1 MSYGRNKNLH
11 NMKILITIL
20 IIVIGLSLLTRAIP
34 FCASQENLL
43 EKFKTAGITLTDNY
57 YDNEGYKVHYV
68 TVGDPTKPAVLF
80 IHGSPGSWDTFVNF
94 LTDADLAKD
103 SYMIAVDRPGYRD
116 TGGKPLNSADEQ
128 AHMLLPLLDK
138 ITGKVIVVSH
148 SYGGPIATELVL
160 HAPEKI
166 DSVILLSPT
175 LEPAGEEHNYLKRI
189 SQVVALTPIIRN
201 LINPNLYNAA
211 VELRGIPTEMRAT
224 EEDMKSITV
233 PVTIIHGDADKIAPV
248 SNIEYVKTHFT
259 GTKLKVIEVADMTH
273 SIPWDNV
280 EIVKKEIVSNLSDF
294 NLRNP

>member
-1 MSYGRNKNLH
+1 
-11 NMKILITIL
+11 MKKLIIIIILIVSL
-20 IIVIGLSLLTRAIP
+20 PLLTRAIP
-34 FCASQENLL
+34 FSEKQGNLV
-43 EKFKTAGITLTDNY
+43 EKFKSAGITFTDNY
-57 YDNEGYKVHYV
+57 YDNEGYHVHYV

-94 LTDADLAKD
+94 LLDADLAKN
-103 SYMIAVDRPGYRD
+103 SYMIAMDRPGYRD
-116 TGGKPLNSADEQ
+116 TVGKPLDSADEQ

-138 ITGKVIVVSH
+138 INGKVIAVSH

-160 HAPEKI
+160 HTSEKI

-175 LEPAGEEHNYLKRI
+175 LEPAGEERNFLKRA

-211 VELRGIPTEMRAT
+211 VELRGVPVEIRGL
-224 EEDMKSITV
+224 EEDMKNITV

-259 GTKLKVIEVADMTH
+259 GTTVKVINEKDMGH
-273 SIPWDNV
+273 LIPWKNV
-280 EIVKKEIVSNLSDF
+280 ALVKKEILLNIKNLNSNSF
-294 NLRNP
+294 